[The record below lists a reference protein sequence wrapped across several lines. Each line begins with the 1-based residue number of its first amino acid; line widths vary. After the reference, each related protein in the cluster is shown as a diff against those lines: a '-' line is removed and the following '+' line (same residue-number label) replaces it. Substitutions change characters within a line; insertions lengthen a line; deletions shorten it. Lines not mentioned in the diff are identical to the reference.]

1 MEKFRPR
8 REDLHEGRE
17 RYVEGEAGDD
27 YRRDALY
34 RARRFLRG
42 GVVGDWSNLRV
53 AALYGTDHARFTKRR
68 CSVNGVSVLDES
80 NLDHLATSAVT
91 GDRSAH
97 QTFRPDIQGLRAI
110 AVILVIL
117 AHASV
122 PGFEGGYIGVDVF
135 FVISGFV
142 ITSLLRRQPPRHV
155 RGNLAYFYARRI
167 RRIVPAAT
175 LTLVSTIVAAYFL
188 LGTNFVPQLLGDVR
202 WASLF
207 SANFR
212 LINTGSNYFI
222 PGVAPSLVTHF
233 WSLAVEEQFYLFFP
247 LVVFSLTWLTPI
259 RNRATSL
266 GLFLVAAIAASA
278 WYSWYLT
285 PIKPTVA
292 YYSPFTRFWEIALG
306 ALVALLPGAWA
317 RRTPRVNA
325 ALSVV
330 ALVGLGIAV
339 WRLNVTSVYPGVLA
353 WWPCGTTAIL
363 LWTGQASAPGAAAS
377 WLSFRPLRYIG
388 DISYSLYLWHYVW
401 LMLPLQMVHPPT
413 SPWARVI
420 EVAGAFACAVLSYHV
435 LENPIRHSK
444 RLDRDGVAVALMLLV
459 CVGLSWDA
467 TLWIGHLA
475 HVT

>member
-1 MEKFRPR
+1 VP
-8 REDLHEGRE
+8 D
-17 RYVEGEAGDD
+17 
-27 YRRDALY
+27 
-34 RARRFLRG
+34 
-42 GVVGDWSNLRV
+42 
-53 AALYGTDHARFTKRR
+53 
-68 CSVNGVSVLDES
+68 LDENS
-80 NLDHLATSAVT
+80 LQHVETGAVT

-122 PGFEGGYIGVDVF
+122 PGFEGGYVGVDVF
-135 FVISGFV
+135 FVISGYV
-142 ITSLLRRQPPRHV
+142 ITNLLLRQPRRHV
-155 RGNLAYFYARRI
+155 RSNLAYFYARRI

-175 LTLVSTIVAAYFL
+175 LTLVATTFAAYFL

-212 LINTGSNYFI
+212 LIHTGSNYFI
-222 PGVAPSLVTHF
+222 PGVAPSLVTHY

-247 LVVFSLTWLTPI
+247 LMVFSLTWLAPI

-266 GLFLVAAIAASA
+266 GLFLTAAICASA
-278 WYSWYLT
+278 WYSWHLT
-285 PIKPTVA
+285 PISPTVA

-306 ALVALLPGAWA
+306 GLIALLPGAWA
-317 RRTPRVNA
+317 RRTPYLNA
-325 ALSVV
+325 IVAVV
-330 ALVGLGIAV
+330 AFVVLVGVV
-339 WRLNVTSVYPGVLA
+339 WRLNITSVYPGVLA
-353 WWPCGTTAIL
+353 WWPCGATAVL
-363 LWTGQASAPGAAAS
+363 LWTGQASAGGVVKALS
-377 WLSFRPLRYIG
+377 WRPMRYIG

-413 SPWARVI
+413 SAWARVL
-420 EVAGAFACAVLSYHV
+420 EVAGAFTCAAISYHF

-444 RLDRDGVAVALMLLV
+444 RLDRDGLAVALMLLI

-467 TLWIGHLA
+467 TLLVGHWA
-475 HVT
+475 HVA